1 MTEASYHTA
10 PIPGAPTD
18 GQSALLASDGT
29 PLKTK
34 LRESMRVSR
43 MRAFGLVLP
52 LLLFILASFIIPII
66 MLLWT
71 GVYNATYAVNMPASA
86 PIMQAWDGESQPT
99 EAMAEAMVLDLVEA
113 RKAKTIGKVASRVNR
128 ELSGTRSLFTK
139 SARRAAKMEAPFLAA
154 LEKADKDWADIETW
168 RAIKIA
174 ATSLTP
180 AYYAAAVDAKYTATG
195 DFEMQGEERQ
205 IHVKLFWKTIWVSGV
220 VMLACLFLGYPV
232 AYLMSHLPAKTSNLL
247 MILVL
252 LPFWTSL
259 LVRTTAWIAML
270 QSQGVLNDIFVWIGI
285 TSDEQR
291 FSLIYNLTGTL
302 IAMTHI
308 LLPFMILPIY
318 SVMRAIPPSHVR
330 AAKSLGATNWTSFW
344 RVYFPATIPGIGA
357 GGLLVFILS
366 IGYYITP
373 ALVGGQ
379 DGQLISN
386 FIAYHMQKSLN
397 WSLAAALGGIL
408 LAIVLIL
415 YWLYDRVVGIDN
427 MKLG

>member
-1 MTEASYHTA
+1 MTDASYHTA
-10 PIPGAPTD
+10 PIPGSPTD
-18 GQSALLASDGT
+18 ARGALLAADGT
-29 PLKTK
+29 PLKAK
-34 LRESMRVSR
+34 LRESMRTSR
-43 MRAFGLVLP
+43 RRAFMLVLP
-52 LLLFILASFIIPII
+52 LLLFVLASFVVPIL
-66 MLLWT
+66 MLLWQ
-71 GVYNATYAVNMPASA
+71 GVYNSTYATDMPRSA
-86 PIMQAWDGESQPT
+86 PIARAWDGTSPPT
-99 EAMAEAMVLDLVEA
+99 EAMAEAMVLDLRDA
-113 RKAKTIGKVASRVNR
+113 REAKTIGKVATRVNR

-139 SARRAAKMEAPFLAA
+139 SARRAARMEAPFLDA
-154 LEKADKDWADIETW
+154 LVDVDEDWGKVETW
-168 RAIKIA
+168 GAIKIA

-180 AYYAAAVDAKYTATG
+180 AFYAAAVDAKYTATG
-195 DFEMQGEERQ
+195 DFEMRDEERQ
-205 IHVKLFWKTIWVSGV
+205 IHVSLFWKTIWVSGA
-220 VMLACLFLGYPV
+220 VMLACLLLGYPI
-232 AYLMSHLPAKTSNLL
+232 AYLLAHLPMRTSNLL

-270 QSQGVLNDIFVWIGI
+270 QSQGVLNDIFVFLGV
-285 TSDEQR
+285 TGDDQR
-291 FSLIYNLTGTL
+291 FSLIYNMTGTL

-330 AAKSLGATNWTSFW
+330 AAKSLGATNWTAFW

-386 FIAYHMQKSLN
+386 FIAFHMQRSLN

-408 LAIVLIL
+408 LVIVLVL
-415 YWLYDRVVGIDN
+415 YWLYDRIVGIDN